1 MKITKEQLK
10 QIIKEELEE
19 MMDEPKESSGM
30 VFPKFKGL
38 EDIATELEA
47 AYNSGMAGSLE
58 TAPNFLAL
66 ADYISNCHKMEDY
79 ANMLQFREGELGD
92 LNPDKNRRE
101 LLKIPMWVDRFYK
114 TIS

>member
-1 MKITKEQLK
+1 MQITKEQLK
-10 QIIKEELEE
+10 QIIKEELED
-19 MMDEPKESSGM
+19 MMDEPQESSGM

-66 ADYISNCHKMEDY
+66 ADYISNGHKMQDY
-79 ANMLQFREGELGD
+79 ANMLQFREAELEN
-92 LNPDKNRRE
+92 LNPEKNRRE
-101 LLKIPMWVDRFYK
+101 LFRIPIWIDRFYK